1 MTEKKKSTKKEVA
14 ETDEGPVKQVKKVKA
29 KELIADEEI
38 EALVSESIDA
48 SVAEA
53 EEAVTEEVVAEI
65 ATAEAYGFE
74 PEVKRE

>member
-38 EALVSESIDA
+38 ETLVSEGIDILDNWGMGYI
-48 SVAEA
+48 
-53 EEAVTEEVVAEI
+53 THCR
-65 ATAEAYGFE
+65 
-74 PEVKRE
+74 KC